1 MIIKSIG
8 WGLIKTFKQGTLI
21 FLFWSVNLIISLIFL
36 FPYLSAFN
44 HFFSERIVSRLLEQ
58 ANVYTYYTE
67 FFHFFARP
75 LQIARGNLLLGRL
88 LILIISVIL
97 SAGVISTFLRD
108 DQLNSKKF
116 GADSRHFLGR
126 MLRLGIFQLFIVI
139 FFLMVSIVLY
149 LPVIYFLPSL
159 FVENIYFY
167 FLIGW
172 AGLAYLFVLFA
183 FLVFDLSRIQLVKQ
197 DSPSILKTIW
207 MAVLSLWRNPVQIY
221 LLYFLLSLIWAAV
234 ILVYW
239 TLQSYLSNNSFTGI
253 LLELVILQFFVWIQY
268 WIRLSRFSALIN
280 ISGIGE
286 NQEMAGNIG

>member
-8 WGLIKTFKQGTLI
+8 RGLIKTFKQRKLI
-21 FLFWSVNLIISLIFL
+21 FLFWLINLIISLIFL
-36 FPYLSAFN
+36 FPYLSGFN
-44 HFFSERIVSRLLEQ
+44 RFFSERIASRLLEQ

-67 FFHFFARP
+67 FFHFCAGP
-75 LQIARGNLLLGRL
+75 LQIARDSLLLGRF

-97 SAGVISTFLRD
+97 SAGVISTFLHA

-126 MLRLGIFQLFIVI
+126 MLRLGILQLFIVI
-139 FFLMVSIVLY
+139 LFLMVSIVFY

-167 FLIGW
+167 FFIGW

-183 FLVFDLSRIQLVKQ
+183 FLVFDLSRIRLVQQ

-239 TLQSYLSNNSFTGI
+239 TLQSYLFNNSLIGT
-253 LLELVILQFFVWIQY
+253 LVELVILQFFVWIQY